1 MAWLLTIG
9 VNGLIPNDFP
19 VVNLPGS
26 SLAAA
31 LTTGSID
38 AAVVW
43 EPFPALMEQQKTGRI
58 IQQFAK
64 FVSDV
69 AMVQTLVST
78 VEKRRDD
85 VVKMLA
91 GVLDCQDFIRQ
102 RPQEAAAIISQ
113 GMAARGLEVPEA
125 AFEVVVKDRLKWTPD
140 LANVQDSLTK
150 IGDIALKLGM
160 IKQAPVFSMHQDV
173 LDEAKQL
180 QKKS

>member
-58 IQQFAK
+58 IQ
-64 FVSDV
+64 
-69 AMVQTLVST
+69 
-78 VEKRRDD
+78 
-85 VVKMLA
+85 
-91 GVLDCQDFIRQ
+91 
-102 RPQEAAAIISQ
+102 
-113 GMAARGLEVPEA
+113 
-125 AFEVVVKDRLKWTPD
+125 
-140 LANVQDSLTK
+140 
-150 IGDIALKLGM
+150 
-160 IKQAPVFSMHQDV
+160 
-173 LDEAKQL
+173 
-180 QKKS
+180 